1 MVSAF
6 FHTDAH
12 LRAECCA
19 LNTDNARLKARIHD
33 AYEVF
38 ANMDGSD
45 FDDPKALMRVINDMV
60 AGLKPLGS
68 SYVFI

>member
-6 FHTDAH
+6 FHAQVRDDAH
-12 LRAECCA
+12 LRAEVLA
-19 LNTDNARLKARIHD
+19 LDTDNVRLRARIHD

-45 FDDPKALMRVINDMV
+45 FDDPKALMRVINAMV
-60 AGLKPLGS
+60 AELKP
-68 SYVFI
+68 